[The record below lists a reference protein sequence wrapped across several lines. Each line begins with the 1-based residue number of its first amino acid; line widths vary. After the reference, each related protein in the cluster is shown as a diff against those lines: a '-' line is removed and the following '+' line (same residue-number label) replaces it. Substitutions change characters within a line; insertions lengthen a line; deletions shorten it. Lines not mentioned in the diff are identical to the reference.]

1 MKTFSAAKKFNLI
14 LLIFIFKQKIR
25 KENIGRLYR
34 NFGSDYQKIIM
45 SVCRS
50 ELQILGQ
57 QYSIDDYRLKRTI
70 INYNLKVK
78 LMQRLSADY
87 GIILHNLLM
96 QRLQFSSRINA
107 LNLKRMIVGIQNEQ
121 AQHNKTTNMIRQ
133 ETEYQINLI
142 KNKALIER
150 QTAELIGNNTILRMD
165 QIYFETKLE
174 LANLEGLTMNLK
186 GLDFFSMPDRQKKIL
201 SFDWVSSLVNND
213 KLVILN
219 NEIIANSAALLPRS
233 GLEFIYA

>member
-1 MKTFSAAKKFNLI
+1 
-14 LLIFIFKQKIR
+14 
-25 KENIGRLYR
+25 
-34 NFGSDYQKIIM
+34 M

-186 GLDFFSMPDRQKKIL
+186 GLDFFNMHDRQKKIL